1 MATPLH
7 KITKPVSVGIYD
19 NCQYVARVYSDK
31 VIATFNLEKI
41 MKSNRL
47 IVAEGIMDSAAAE
60 YRSENLASSDA
71 VMEYAEGIEVN
82 ITEKEAEE
90 ILDVCKA
97 MQSLLDAGE
106 IPTIDE
112 WYHDF
117 KKPLSQTK
125 GEKIAEAMHEKE
137 LDGAEYVTYGEGDLG
152 VPVQILEAR
161 ADFEQ
166 MDDYQIGEGT
176 WYVCDKEGT
185 ITER

>member
-71 VMEYAEGIEVN
+71 LMEYADGIEID
-82 ITEKEAEE
+82 ITQSEAEQV
-90 ILDVCKA
+90 LSVCQR
-97 MQSLLDAGE
+97 MQSRLDDGE
-106 IPTIDE
+106 IPTTDD

-117 KKPLSQTK
+117 EKPLSQT
-125 GEKIAEAMHEKE
+125 I
-137 LDGAEYVTYGEGDLG
+137 
-152 VPVQILEAR
+152 
-161 ADFEQ
+161 
-166 MDDYQIGEGT
+166 
-176 WYVCDKEGT
+176 
-185 ITER
+185 